1 MNEVWFEVVMRTLMS
16 HFTAFLLVAHAVIG
30 CCHHHWHSDA
40 ECCLRTTVA
49 ATCDCCASHG
59 ETTEPDNEPATP
71 CNGGL
76 ECHGVCTYLPTPKT
90 QVDDASDDRSIDLA
104 AVMPR
109 LFAAACV
116 ESAIAANRLSPPD
129 SSPPLRL
136 NLLQQR
142 LVI

>member
-1 MNEVWFEVVMRTLMS
+1 MRTLMS

-30 CCHHHWHSDA
+30 CCHHQWHSDS
-40 ECCLRTTVA
+40 ECCKRTTVA
-49 ATCDCCASHG
+49 ATCDCCASHS
-59 ETTEPDNEPATP
+59 ESEPDDGPTTP

-90 QVDDASDDRSIDLA
+90 QIDDVGDDRSVDLA

-116 ESAIAANRLSPPD
+116 ESATVVNRCVSLD
-129 SSPPLRL
+129 TSPPLRL
-136 NLLQQR
+136 NLLQRR